1 MKTNDNRQ
9 NFFFERDGRRIAFL
23 ISDIPRSKDAYRAEV
38 RLQRW
43 RHNRHPHIDLYDYF
57 D

>member
-43 RHNRHPHIDLYDYF
+43 RHSRHPNIDFYGYF